1 MSKSISFL
9 LAGMAVF
16 VLGLAAG
23 LLVSASA
30 LAVGGLP
37 SKVLLDNDRVK
48 VTEVYF
54 APGARREGGWI
65 RAGDQVIVWLD
76 EANYDASHADG
87 SEPRFYKR
95 PQGSI
100 LWHPKGQTAPLLVNK
115 GEKPFRELV
124 IELK

>member
-1 MSKSISFL
+1 MPKSALFL
-9 LAGMAVF
+9 FAGLAVF
-16 VLGLAAG
+16 VLGLG
-23 LLVSASA
+23 TGQLVSTSA

-37 SKVLLDNDRVK
+37 TKVLLDNDRVK
-48 VTEVYF
+48 ITEVYF

-76 EANYDASHADG
+76 EASYDASDANG
-87 SEPRFYKR
+87 SAPQFYR
-95 PQGSI
+95 RNQGSI
-100 LWHPKGQTAPLLVNK
+100 LWHPKGETAPLLVNK